1 MDEVFEQYLA
11 GFISEGELAEARR
24 LSLAGKIKRK
34 VSSAVSLVKG
44 KIKLKTG
51 SIKTHPVTSSNVK
64 EVGYKPGKDNLGELY
79 VVFKNGTLYRYDGVP
94 NKKFESLL
102 SAESKGKFLHKEIK
116 LPNYKYTKLS

>member
-79 VVFKNGTLYRYDGVP
+79 NCRIECTENRLQFLILQKI
-94 NKKFESLL
+94 SLL
-102 SAESKGKFLHKEIK
+102 HIVSLFGIQELD
-116 LPNYKYTKLS
+116 